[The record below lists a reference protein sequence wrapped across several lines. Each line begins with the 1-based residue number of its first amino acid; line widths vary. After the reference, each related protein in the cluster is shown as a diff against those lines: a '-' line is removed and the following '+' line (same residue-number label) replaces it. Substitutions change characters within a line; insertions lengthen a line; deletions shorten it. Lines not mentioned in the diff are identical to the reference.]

1 MLWRTHF
8 LAGASA
14 GLLVAG
20 QHADA
25 KVALI
30 SAGVAGLAAL
40 LPDIDSP
47 DSRIGRAV
55 PVLPRVL
62 KTAVGHRGVLHSLVG
77 AVFMTLLFFLLF
89 QHENVAYLT
98 VPFLIGYLSHI
109 AADAFNPPKVPLL
122 WPLGWRFGI
131 GLVNPCGILERAI
144 VVPGLF
150 LLFVFLAYQPGK
162 IFLISVAKKIAFW

>member
-14 GLLVAG
+14 GILVAG
-20 QHADA
+20 HADA
-25 KVALI
+25 KTALV

-47 DSRIGRAV
+47 DSWIGRAV

-77 AVFMTLLFFLLF
+77 MAFVTLLFSFWF
-89 QHENVAYLT
+89 RHENIAYLAL
-98 VPFLIGYLSHI
+98 PFLVGYLSHI
-109 AADAFNPPKVPLL
+109 GVDALNPPKVPLL

-131 GLVNPCGILERAI
+131 GLVNPCGILERVV

-150 LLFVFLAYQPGK
+150 LFFVFLAYQPGK
-162 IFLISVAKKIAFW
+162 ILLASLAKKVVFW

>member
-1 MLWRTHF
+1 MLWKTHF

-25 KVALI
+25 KAALV
-30 SAGVAGLAAL
+30 SAGIAGLAAL
-40 LPDIDSP
+40 LPDVDSP

-55 PVLPRVL
+55 PVLPKAL
-62 KTAVGHRGVLHSLVG
+62 KAAVGHRGALHSLAG
-77 AVFMTLLFFLLF
+77 AAFMTLLFSLLF
-89 QHENVAYLT
+89 RHENVAYLT

-109 AADAFNPPKVPLL
+109 AVDALNPPKVPLL

-131 GLVNPCGILERAI
+131 GLVNPCGLLERAV

-150 LLFVFLAYQPGK
+150 LLFVFLVYQPGK

>member
-1 MLWRTHF
+1 MLWKTHF

-25 KVALI
+25 KAALI

-47 DSRIGRAV
+47 DSQIGRAV

-77 AVFMTLLFFLLF
+77 AAFLTLLFALLFRNEAHLVVSFLAGYLSHVFMDTLNPQKVPLFWPLQWRVGVGLVTTSGFLERFVVTPALFFLL
-89 QHENVAYLT
+89 V
-98 VPFLIGYLSHI
+98 
-109 AADAFNPPKVPLL
+109 
-122 WPLGWRFGI
+122 W
-131 GLVNPCGILERAI
+131 
-144 VVPGLF
+144 
-150 LLFVFLAYQPGK
+150 FVYSAGK
-162 IFLISVAKKIAFW
+162 ILVV